1 VRCASGA
8 GELLRR
14 DVPGVASASR
24 ALTGAPLEHLT
35 HEHVALDFAGAEEEL
50 GAATIDAG
58 SLASPESLEEFLEK
72 EWVRSLFALS
82 VENLRELCVEKERER
97 TFQLFEA
104 YDLEGDSNISYER
117 LAAEY
122 GIAASDVTNALAWAR
137 REFRKIAL
145 ERLRELCSS
154 EDEFL
159 REAKAVFGWDA
170 Q

>member
-1 VRCASGA
+1 MVRN
-8 GELLRR
+8 
-14 DVPGVASASR
+14 
-24 ALTGAPLEHLT
+24 
-35 HEHVALDFAGAEEEL
+35 
-50 GAATIDAG
+50 
-58 SLASPESLEEFLEK
+58 
-72 EWVRSLFALS
+72 LFALA
-82 VENLRELCVEKERER
+82 VENLRQLCVEKERER

-104 YDLEGDSNISYER
+104 YDLEGDSNISYQR

-145 ERLRELCSS
+145 ERLRELCST